1 MRCVD
6 MFPPRGERVLQS
18 RREQIAFLATEF
30 LLLAGN
36 EFTCCFR
43 GDRSVLSR
51 QNSIRQGAHRE
62 R

>member
-1 MRCVD
+1 MRASALSGARRAR
-6 MFPPRGERVLQS
+6 PKS
-18 RREQIAFLATEF
+18 RREPIAFLATEF
-30 LLLAGN
+30 LVLAGT
-36 EFTCCFR
+36 EFRCCFR